1 MIMKSMTTLRP
12 VAKLLKLTL
21 FCTAA
26 ISTSIIAPSALS
38 ILPSVDVATANAA
51 QEQKTKRVPALREKV
66 YSQLARAQKLADDG
80 DVKAGLE
87 ALDTI
92 NERSSSM
99 NSYEIAMMHNFYG
112 FIYYN
117 ENDLPK
123 AIASFEKVVAEE
135 GIPESLRISTT
146 FSLAQLAMANSDY
159 KKVISFLDKW
169 DDINTKP
176 ITESYYLLR
185 AQTHYQ
191 LKDYNKGLEYIS
203 KVIKLSDDEGKTPK
217 ENWLVLQRAM
227 HYSLNQTDKVV
238 AVLERM
244 VKLYNKPEY
253 WIQLSGMYGE
263 TGQEKQQLAV
273 IEAAYQQ
280 GFLTSKSDLRQLAQ
294 VYLYN
299 GLAYK
304 AGVVMSKAIEA
315 GVAER
320 TAKNYAFV
328 AEAMIQ
334 AKEDDKSIA
343 YFVKAAD
350 LSVNGKY
357 DQRLAE
363 VYVNTEQYEEAAD
376 AARKALDKGS
386 LDFESNAFVAL
397 GMAQYNLQNFD
408 ASILAF
414 EQAEKHKKSQR
425 LAQQWIKY
433 VKREKVHAE
442 TLRTALL

>member
-1 MIMKSMTTLRP
+1 MKSMTTLQP

-26 ISTSIIAPSALS
+26 ISTSIITPSALS

-87 ALDTI
+87 ALDSI

-123 AIASFEKVVAEE
+123 AIAAFEKVVAEE
-135 GIPESLRISTT
+135 GIPESLRVSTT

-159 KKVISFLDKW
+159 EKVIAFLDQW
-169 DDINTKP
+169 DAINTKP
-176 ITESYYLLR
+176 ITDGYYVLR
-185 AQTHYQ
+185 AQTYYQ
-191 LKDYNKGLEYIS
+191 LKDFKQGLNYITQA
-203 KVIKLSDDEGKTPK
+203 ITLSDSEGKTPK

-227 HYSLNQTDKVV
+227 YYSLNQTDKVV
-238 AVLERM
+238 DVLERM

-253 WIQLSGMYGE
+253 WVQLSGMYGE
-263 TGQEKQQLAV
+263 LGKERQQLSV

-304 AGVVMSKAIEA
+304 AATVMSKAIDA
-315 GVAER
+315 GIAEQ

-334 AKEDDKSIA
+334 AKEDKKSIT
-343 YFVKAAD
+343 YFAKAAD
-350 LSVNGKY
+350 LSPSGKY

-363 VYVNTEQYEEAAD
+363 VYVNTEQFEEAAD
-376 AARKALDKGS
+376 AARKALDKGD

-414 EQAEKHKKSQR
+414 EQAQKHKKSQR

>member
-1 MIMKSMTTLRP
+1 MKLQP
-12 VAKLLKLTL
+12 IAVIFKLTL
-21 FCTAA
+21 FCTVT
-26 ISTSIIAPSALS
+26 ISASIVTPSALS
-38 ILPSVDVATANAA
+38 LLPGVSAFTAQAA
-51 QEQKTKRVPALREKV
+51 EQKTKRVPALREKV

-87 ALDTI
+87 ALDSI
-92 NERSSSM
+92 QDRASSM

-123 AIASFEKVVAEE
+123 AIAAFEKVVAEE
-135 GIPESLRISTT
+135 GIPETLRLSTT

-159 KKVISFLDKW
+159 NKVITFLDQW
-169 DDINTKP
+169 DAINTKDKP
-176 ITESYYLLR
+176 ESYYVLR
-185 AQTHYQ
+185 AQTYYQ
-191 LKDYNKGLEYIS
+191 LKDYQQGLNYITQA
-203 KVIKLSDDEGKTPK
+203 ITLSDSEGKVPK

-227 HYSLNQTDKVV
+227 YYSLNQSDKVV
-238 AVLERM
+238 KVLERM

-253 WIQLSGMYGE
+253 WVQLAGMYGE
-263 TGQEKQQLAV
+263 TGQEKQQLAI

-304 AGVVMSKAIEA
+304 AAIVMSKAIEA
-315 GVAER
+315 GIAEQ

-334 AKEDDKSIA
+334 AKEDAQSIK
-343 YFVKAAD
+343 YFVKAAQ
-350 LSVNGKY
+350 LSSSGNY
-357 DQRLAE
+357 DQRLAQ

-376 AARKALDKGS
+376 SARKALDKGN

-397 GMAQYNLQNFD
+397 GMAQFNLQNFD

>member
-1 MIMKSMTTLRP
+1 MKLLTKT
-12 VAKLLKLTL
+12 KLLKVTL
-21 FCTAA
+21 LCTTA
-26 ISTSIIAPSALS
+26 IGLSIVTPSALTLLPGVS
-38 ILPSVDVATANAA
+38 IVSAQAA

-87 ALDTI
+87 ALDSI

-117 ENDLPK
+117 QNDLPK
-123 AIASFEKVVAEE
+123 AIASFERVVAEE
-135 GIPESLRISTT
+135 GIPETLRLSTT

-159 KKVISFLDKW
+159 DKVIAFLDNW
-169 DDINTKP
+169 DEINTQP
-176 ITESYYLLR
+176 IPEGYYLLR
-185 AQTHYQ
+185 AQTYYQ
-191 LKDYNKGLEYIS
+191 LKDYKQGLDYIT
-203 KVIKLSDDEGKTPK
+203 KVISLSDDEGKTPK

-227 HYSLNQTDKVV
+227 FYSLNQTNKVV
-238 AVLERM
+238 EVLERM
-244 VKLYNKPEY
+244 VKLYDKPEY
-253 WIQLSGMYGE
+253 WVQLSGMYGE
-263 TGQEKQQLAV
+263 TGQEKKQLAV

-280 GFLTSKSDLRQLAQ
+280 GFLTSRADLRQLAQ

-299 GLAYK
+299 GLAFK
-304 AGVVMSKAIEA
+304 AAEVMSKAIDN
-315 GVAER
+315 GIAEK

-334 AKEDDKSIA
+334 AKEDEKSIE

-350 LSVNGKY
+350 LSDHGQY

-363 VYVNTEQYEEAAD
+363 VYVNTEHYEDAAD
-376 AARKALDKGS
+376 SARKALDKGG

-425 LAQQWIKY
+425 LAKQWIKY

>member
-1 MIMKSMTTLRP
+1 MKLLTKT
-12 VAKLLKLTL
+12 KLLKVTL
-21 FCTAA
+21 LCTTA
-26 ISTSIIAPSALS
+26 IGFSIVTPSALTLLPGVS
-38 ILPSVDVATANAA
+38 IVSAQAA

-87 ALDTI
+87 ALDSI

-117 ENDLPK
+117 QNDLPK
-123 AIASFEKVVAEE
+123 AIASFERVVAEE
-135 GIPESLRISTT
+135 GIPETLRLSTT

-159 KKVISFLDKW
+159 DKVIAFLDNW
-169 DDINTKP
+169 DEINTQP
-176 ITESYYLLR
+176 IPEGYYLLR
-185 AQTHYQ
+185 AQTYYQ
-191 LKDYNKGLEYIS
+191 LKDYKQGLDYIT
-203 KVIKLSDDEGKTPK
+203 KVISLSDDEGKTPK

-227 HYSLNQTDKVV
+227 FYSLNQTNQVV
-238 AVLERM
+238 EVLERM
-244 VKLYNKPEY
+244 VKLYDKPEY
-253 WIQLSGMYGE
+253 WVQLSGMYGE
-263 TGQEKQQLAV
+263 TGQEKKQLAV

-280 GFLTSKSDLRQLAQ
+280 GFLTSRADLRQLAQ

-299 GLAYK
+299 GLAFK
-304 AGVVMSKAIEA
+304 AAEVMSKAIDN
-315 GVAER
+315 GIAEK

-334 AKEDDKSIA
+334 AKEDEKSIE

-350 LSVNGKY
+350 LSDHGQY

-363 VYVNTEQYEEAAD
+363 VYVNTEHYEDAAD
-376 AARKALDKGS
+376 SARKALDKGG

-425 LAQQWIKY
+425 LAKQWIKY

>member
-1 MIMKSMTTLRP
+1 MKLLTKT
-12 VAKLLKLTL
+12 KLLKVTL
-21 FCTAA
+21 LCTTA
-26 ISTSIIAPSALS
+26 IGLSIVTPSALTLLPGVS
-38 ILPSVDVATANAA
+38 IASAQAA

-87 ALDTI
+87 ALDSI

-117 ENDLPK
+117 QNDLPK
-123 AIASFEKVVAEE
+123 AIASFERVVAEE
-135 GIPESLRISTT
+135 GIPETLRLSTT

-159 KKVISFLDKW
+159 DKVIAFLDNW
-169 DDINTKP
+169 DEINTQP
-176 ITESYYLLR
+176 IPEGYYLLR
-185 AQTHYQ
+185 AQTYYQ
-191 LKDYNKGLEYIS
+191 LKDYKQGLDYIT
-203 KVIKLSDDEGKTPK
+203 KVISLSDDEGKTPK

-227 HYSLNQTDKVV
+227 FYSLNQTNKVV
-238 AVLERM
+238 EVLERM
-244 VKLYNKPEY
+244 VKLYDKPEY
-253 WIQLSGMYGE
+253 WVQLSGMYGE
-263 TGQEKQQLAV
+263 TGQEKKQLAV

-280 GFLTSKSDLRQLAQ
+280 GFLTSRADLRQLAQ

-299 GLAYK
+299 GLAFK
-304 AGVVMSKAIEA
+304 AAEVMSKAIDN
-315 GVAER
+315 GIAEK

-334 AKEDDKSIA
+334 AKEDEKSIE

-350 LSVNGKY
+350 LSDHGQY

-363 VYVNTEQYEEAAD
+363 VYVNTEHYEDAAD
-376 AARKALDKGS
+376 SARKALDKGG

-425 LAQQWIKY
+425 LAKQWIKY

>member
-1 MIMKSMTTLRP
+1 MKLLTKT
-12 VAKLLKLTL
+12 KLLKVTL
-21 FCTAA
+21 LCTTA
-26 ISTSIIAPSALS
+26 IGFSIVTPSALTLLPGVS
-38 ILPSVDVATANAA
+38 IASAQAA

-87 ALDTI
+87 ALDSI

-117 ENDLPK
+117 QNDLPK
-123 AIASFEKVVAEE
+123 AIASFERVVAEE
-135 GIPESLRISTT
+135 GIPETLRLSTT

-159 KKVISFLDKW
+159 DKVIAFLDNW
-169 DDINTKP
+169 DEINTQP
-176 ITESYYLLR
+176 IPEGYYLLR
-185 AQTHYQ
+185 AQTYYQ
-191 LKDYNKGLEYIS
+191 LKDYKQGLDYIT
-203 KVIKLSDDEGKTPK
+203 KVISLSDDEGKTPK

-227 HYSLNQTDKVV
+227 FYSLNQTNKVV
-238 AVLERM
+238 EVLERM
-244 VKLYNKPEY
+244 VKLYDKPEY
-253 WIQLSGMYGE
+253 WVQLSGMYGE
-263 TGQEKQQLAV
+263 TGQEKKQLAV

-280 GFLTSKSDLRQLAQ
+280 GFLTSRADLRQLAQ

-299 GLAYK
+299 GLAFK
-304 AGVVMSKAIEA
+304 AAEVMSKAIDN
-315 GVAER
+315 GIAEQ

-334 AKEDDKSIA
+334 AKEDEKSIE

-350 LSVNGKY
+350 SSDHGQY

-363 VYVNTEQYEEAAD
+363 VYVNTEHYEDAAD
-376 AARKALDKGS
+376 SARKALDKGG

-425 LAQQWIKY
+425 LAKQWIKY

>member
-1 MIMKSMTTLRP
+1 MKLLTKT
-12 VAKLLKLTL
+12 KLLKVTL
-21 FCTAA
+21 LCTTA
-26 ISTSIIAPSALS
+26 IGFSIVTPSALTLLPGVS
-38 ILPSVDVATANAA
+38 IASAQAA

-87 ALDTI
+87 ALDSI

-117 ENDLPK
+117 QNDLPK
-123 AIASFEKVVAEE
+123 AIASFERVVAED
-135 GIPESLRISTT
+135 GIPETLRLSTT

-159 KKVISFLDKW
+159 DKVIAFLDNW
-169 DDINTKP
+169 DEINTQP
-176 ITESYYLLR
+176 IPEGYYLLR
-185 AQTHYQ
+185 AQTYYQ
-191 LKDYNKGLEYIS
+191 LKDYKQGLDYIT
-203 KVIKLSDDEGKTPK
+203 KVISLSDDEGKTPK

-227 HYSLNQTDKVV
+227 FYSLNQTNKVV
-238 AVLERM
+238 EVLERM
-244 VKLYNKPEY
+244 VKLYDKPEY
-253 WIQLSGMYGE
+253 WVQLSGMYGE
-263 TGQEKQQLAV
+263 TGQEKKQLAV

-280 GFLTSKSDLRQLAQ
+280 GFLTSRADLRQLAQ

-299 GLAYK
+299 GLAFK
-304 AGVVMSKAIEA
+304 AAEVMSKAIDN
-315 GVAER
+315 GIAEQ

-334 AKEDDKSIA
+334 AKEDEKSIE

-350 LSVNGKY
+350 LSEHGQY

-363 VYVNTEQYEEAAD
+363 VYVNTEHYEDAAD
-376 AARKALDKGS
+376 SARKALDKGG

-425 LAQQWIKY
+425 LAKQWIKY

>member
-1 MIMKSMTTLRP
+1 M
-12 VAKLLKLTL
+12 KLLTTAQFLKVTL
-21 FCTAA
+21 LCTTA
-26 ISTSIIAPSALS
+26 IGLSIVTPSALTLLPGVS
-38 ILPSVDVATANAA
+38 IVSAQAA

-87 ALDTI
+87 ALDSI

-117 ENDLPK
+117 QNDLPK
-123 AIASFEKVVAEE
+123 AIASFERVVAEE
-135 GIPESLRISTT
+135 GIPETLRLSTT

-159 KKVISFLDKW
+159 DKVIAFLDNW
-169 DDINTKP
+169 DEINTQP
-176 ITESYYLLR
+176 IPEGYYLLR
-185 AQTHYQ
+185 AQTYYQ
-191 LKDYNKGLEYIS
+191 LKDYKQGLDYIT
-203 KVIKLSDDEGKTPK
+203 KVISLSDDEGKTPK

-227 HYSLNQTDKVV
+227 FYSLNQTNKVV
-238 AVLERM
+238 EVLERM
-244 VKLYNKPEY
+244 VKLYDKPEY
-253 WIQLSGMYGE
+253 WVQLSGMYGE
-263 TGQEKQQLAV
+263 TGQEKKQLAV

-280 GFLTSKSDLRQLAQ
+280 GFLTSRADLRQLAQ

-299 GLAYK
+299 GLAFK
-304 AGVVMSKAIEA
+304 AAEVMSKAIDN
-315 GVAER
+315 GIAEQ

-334 AKEDDKSIA
+334 AKEDEKSIE

-350 LSVNGKY
+350 LSDHGQY

-363 VYVNTEQYEEAAD
+363 VYVNTEHYEDAAD
-376 AARKALDKGS
+376 SARKALDKGG

-425 LAQQWIKY
+425 LAKQWIKY

>member
-1 MIMKSMTTLRP
+1 MKLLTKT
-12 VAKLLKLTL
+12 KLLKVTL
-21 FCTAA
+21 LCTTA
-26 ISTSIIAPSALS
+26 IGFSIVTPSALTLLPGVS
-38 ILPSVDVATANAA
+38 IASAQAA

-87 ALDTI
+87 ALDSI

-117 ENDLPK
+117 QNDLPK
-123 AIASFEKVVAEE
+123 AIASFERVVAEE
-135 GIPESLRISTT
+135 GIPETLRLSTT

-159 KKVISFLDKW
+159 DKVIAFLDNW
-169 DDINTKP
+169 DEINTQP
-176 ITESYYLLR
+176 IPEGYYLLR
-185 AQTHYQ
+185 AQTYYQ
-191 LKDYNKGLEYIS
+191 LKDYKQGLDYIT
-203 KVIKLSDDEGKTPK
+203 KVISLSDDEGKTPK

-227 HYSLNQTDKVV
+227 FYSLNQTNKVV
-238 AVLERM
+238 EVLERM
-244 VKLYNKPEY
+244 VKLYDKPEY

-263 TGQEKQQLAV
+263 TGQEKKQLAV

-280 GFLTSKSDLRQLAQ
+280 GFLTSRADLRQLAQ

-299 GLAYK
+299 GLAFK
-304 AGVVMSKAIEA
+304 AAEVMSKAIDN
-315 GVAER
+315 GIAEK

-334 AKEDDKSIA
+334 AKEDEKSIE

-350 LSVNGKY
+350 LSDHGQY

-363 VYVNTEQYEEAAD
+363 VYVNTEHYEDAAD
-376 AARKALDKGS
+376 SARKALDKGG

-425 LAQQWIKY
+425 LAKQWIKY

>member
-1 MIMKSMTTLRP
+1 MKLKLTT
-12 VAKLLKLTL
+12 KLLKLSML
-21 FCTAA
+21 CTVA
-26 ISTSIIAPSALS
+26 ISASVVTPSALS
-38 ILPSVDVATANAA
+38 VFPGVNLATVQAA
-51 QEQKTKRVPALREKV
+51 EQQKTTRVPALREKV

-80 DVKAGLE
+80 DSKAGLD
-87 ALDTI
+87 ALDSI
-92 NERSSSM
+92 QARSSSM

-117 ENDLPK
+117 ENDLVK
-123 AIASFEKVVAEE
+123 AIASFEKVIAED
-135 GIPESLRISTT
+135 GIPETLRLSTT

-159 KKVISFLDKW
+159 KKVIAFLDKW
-169 DDINTKP
+169 DAINTKP
-176 ITESYYLLR
+176 KTDAYYLLR
-185 AQTHYQ
+185 AQTYYQ
-191 LKDYNKGLEYIS
+191 LKDYAQGLSYIS
-203 KVIKLSDDEGKTPK
+203 QAINLSDSEGKVPK

-227 HYSLNQTDKVV
+227 YYSLNQTDKVV
-238 AVLERM
+238 SVLERM

-253 WIQLSGMYGE
+253 WVQLAGMYGE
-263 TGQEKQQLAV
+263 TGQEKQQLSV
-273 IEAAYQQ
+273 LEAAYQQ

-299 GLAYK
+299 QLAYK
-304 AGVVMSKAIEA
+304 AANVMSKAIEQ
-315 GVAER
+315 GIAEP

-328 AEAMIQ
+328 AEAMVQ
-334 AKEDDKSIA
+334 AKEDAKSIS
-343 YFVKAAD
+343 YFTKAAER
-350 LSVNGKY
+350 SEHGKY

-363 VYVNTEQYEEAAD
+363 VYVNTEQYDEAAD
-376 AARKALDKGS
+376 AARMALDKGG

-433 VKREKVHAE
+433 VKREKVHAQ
-442 TLRTALL
+442 TLKTALL

>member
-1 MIMKSMTTLRP
+1 M
-12 VAKLLKLTL
+12 KLLKTAL
-21 FCTAA
+21 FC
-26 ISTSIIAPSALS
+26 SLALS
-38 ILPSVDVATANAA
+38 ASVALPSVVSMLPGVNLATAYA
-51 QEQKTKRVPALREKV
+51 EEVKTKRVPALREKV

-80 DVKAGLE
+80 DAKAGLA
-87 ALDTI
+87 ALDNI

-99 NSYEIAMMHNFYG
+99 NSYEKAMMYNFYG

-135 GIPESLRISTT
+135 EIPESLRLSTS

-159 KKVISFLDKW
+159 NKVLDFLAQW
-169 DDINTKP
+169 DAINTKP
-176 ITESYYLLR
+176 KTDAYYVLKSQ
-185 AQTHYQ
+185 AYYQ
-191 LKDYNKGLEYIS
+191 LKDYQNGIDNINLAIAQ
-203 KVIKLSDDEGKTPK
+203 SDSEGKQPK
-217 ENWLVLQRAM
+217 ENWLVLLRAM
-227 HYSLNQTDKVV
+227 YYSLNQTENVV

-253 WIQLSGMYGE
+253 WVQLGGMYGE
-263 TGQEKQQLAV
+263 TGKEKQQLA
-273 IEAAYQQ
+273 ILEAAYQQ

-299 GLAYK
+299 GLAFK
-304 AGVVMSKAIEA
+304 AADVMSKA
-315 GVAER
+315 VASGIAEKS
-320 TAKNYAFV
+320 AKNYAFI

-334 AKEDDKSIA
+334 AKEDEKSVS
-343 YFVKAAD
+343 YFAKAAD
-350 LSVNGKY
+350 LSSHGKY
-357 DQRLAE
+357 EQRLAE
-363 VYVNTEQYEEAAD
+363 VYVNLEKYEEAAD

-386 LDFESNAFVAL
+386 LDFESNAYVAL
-397 GMAQYNLQNFD
+397 GMAQYSLQNFD

-425 LAQQWIKY
+425 LAEQWIKY
-433 VKREKVHAE
+433 VKREKLHAE

>member
-1 MIMKSMTTLRP
+1 MKLLTKT
-12 VAKLLKLTL
+12 KLLKVTL
-21 FCTAA
+21 FCTTA
-26 ISTSIIAPSALS
+26 IGFSIVTPSALTLLPGVS
-38 ILPSVDVATANAA
+38 IASAQAA

-87 ALDTI
+87 ALDSI

-117 ENDLPK
+117 QNDLPK
-123 AIASFEKVVAEE
+123 AIASFERVVAEE
-135 GIPESLRISTT
+135 GIPETLRLSTT

-159 KKVISFLDKW
+159 DKVIAFLDNW
-169 DDINTKP
+169 DEINTQP
-176 ITESYYLLR
+176 IPEGYYLLR
-185 AQTHYQ
+185 AQTYYQ
-191 LKDYNKGLEYIS
+191 LKDYKQGLDYIT
-203 KVIKLSDDEGKTPK
+203 KVISLSDDEGKTPK

-227 HYSLNQTDKVV
+227 FYSLNQTNKVV
-238 AVLERM
+238 EVLERM
-244 VKLYNKPEY
+244 VKLYDKPEY
-253 WIQLSGMYGE
+253 WVQLSGMYGE
-263 TGQEKQQLAV
+263 TGQEKKQLAV

-280 GFLTSKSDLRQLAQ
+280 GFLTSRADLRQLAQ

-299 GLAYK
+299 GLAFK
-304 AGVVMSKAIEA
+304 AAEVMSKAIDN
-315 GVAER
+315 GIAEK

-334 AKEDDKSIA
+334 AKEDEKSIE

-350 LSVNGKY
+350 LSDHGQY

-363 VYVNTEQYEEAAD
+363 VYVNTEHYEDAAD
-376 AARKALDKGS
+376 SARKALDKGG

-425 LAQQWIKY
+425 LAKQWIKY

>member
-1 MIMKSMTTLRP
+1 MKSMTTLQP
-12 VAKLLKLTL
+12 VAKLFKLTL

-87 ALDTI
+87 ALDSI

-123 AIASFEKVVAEE
+123 AIAAFEKVVAEE
-135 GIPESLRISTT
+135 GIPESLRVSTT

-159 KKVISFLDKW
+159 EKVIAFLDQW
-169 DDINTKP
+169 DAINTKP
-176 ITESYYLLR
+176 ITDGYYVLR
-185 AQTHYQ
+185 AQTYYQ
-191 LKDYNKGLEYIS
+191 LKDFKQGLNYITQA
-203 KVIKLSDDEGKTPK
+203 ITLSDSEGKTPK

-227 HYSLNQTDKVV
+227 YYSLNQTDKVV
-238 AVLERM
+238 DVLERM

-253 WIQLSGMYGE
+253 WVQLSGMYGE
-263 TGQEKQQLAV
+263 LGKERQQLSV

-304 AGVVMSKAIEA
+304 AATVMSKAIDA
-315 GVAER
+315 GIAEQ

-334 AKEDDKSIA
+334 AKEDEKSIM
-343 YFVKAAD
+343 YFAKAAD
-350 LSVNGKY
+350 LSPSGKY

-363 VYVNTEQYEEAAD
+363 VYVNTEQFEEAAD
-376 AARKALDKGS
+376 AARKALDKGD

-414 EQAEKHKKSQR
+414 EQAQKHKKSQR

>member
-1 MIMKSMTTLRP
+1 MKSMTTLRP

-135 GIPESLRISTT
+135 GIPESLRVSTT

-185 AQTHYQ
+185 AQTYYQ

-315 GVAER
+315 GIAER

>member
-1 MIMKSMTTLRP
+1 MKLLTKT
-12 VAKLLKLTL
+12 KLLKVTL
-21 FCTAA
+21 LCTTA
-26 ISTSIIAPSALS
+26 IGFSIVTPSALTLLPGVS
-38 ILPSVDVATANAA
+38 IVSAQAA

-87 ALDTI
+87 ALDSI

-117 ENDLPK
+117 QNDLPK
-123 AIASFEKVVAEE
+123 AIASFERVVAEE
-135 GIPESLRISTT
+135 GIPETLRLSTT

-159 KKVISFLDKW
+159 DKVIAFLDNW
-169 DDINTKP
+169 DEINTQP
-176 ITESYYLLR
+176 IPEGYYLLR
-185 AQTHYQ
+185 AQTYYQ
-191 LKDYNKGLEYIS
+191 LKDYKQGLDYIT
-203 KVIKLSDDEGKTPK
+203 KVISLSDDEGKTPK

-227 HYSLNQTDKVV
+227 FYSLNQTNKVV
-238 AVLERM
+238 EVLERM
-244 VKLYNKPEY
+244 VKLYDKPEY
-253 WIQLSGMYGE
+253 WVQLSGMYGE
-263 TGQEKQQLAV
+263 TGQEKKQLAV

-280 GFLTSKSDLRQLAQ
+280 GYLTSRADLRQLAQ

-299 GLAYK
+299 GLAFK
-304 AGVVMSKAIEA
+304 AAEVMSKAIDN
-315 GVAER
+315 GIAEK

-334 AKEDDKSIA
+334 AKEDEKSIE

-350 LSVNGKY
+350 LSDHGQY

-363 VYVNTEQYEEAAD
+363 VYVNTEHYEDAAD
-376 AARKALDKGS
+376 SARKALDKGG

-425 LAQQWIKY
+425 LAKQWIKY

>member
-1 MIMKSMTTLRP
+1 MKSMTTLRP

-87 ALDTI
+87 ALNTI

-185 AQTHYQ
+185 AQTYYQ

-386 LDFESNAFVAL
+386 LDSESNAFVAL